1 MSNPIRVAVS
11 GAAGQIAYSLLFRI
25 ASGQLFGKDR
35 PVHLNLLEIP
45 PAMNAL
51 AGVVMELED
60 CAFPTLA
67 GVTLTD
73 QATVAFDGVHWALLI
88 GSRPRGPGMERADL
102 IRINGPIFVGQG
114 QALNRSAD
122 DVRVLVVGNPCNTN
136 CLIAM
141 NNSDVPNERFAAMM
155 RLDQNRARTL
165 LAQKAGTPVTAVSRL
180 VVWGNH
186 SNRQYPDFENARING
201 RAVTE
206 VIGDRAWLQETFV
219 STVQERGAAVI
230 KARGLSSAASAAN
243 AALDHVTA
251 MIQPTAD
258 QECFSA
264 AVRSAGAYG
273 VDPGLIFGLPLRT
286 LADGS
291 QEVVE
296 GLTLSPWAQQRFDAV
311 LNELRTERDV
321 VKDLLAQS

>member
-1 MSNPIRVAVS
+1 MSNPIRVAIS
-11 GAAGQIAYSLLFRI
+11 GAAGQIAYSILFRI

-45 PAMNAL
+45 QAMNAL
-51 AGVVMELED
+51 SGVAMELED

-67 GVTLTD
+67 GLTLTD
-73 QATVAFDGVHWALLI
+73 QAEVAFDGIHWALLI

-114 QALNRSAD
+114 KALNRSAD
-122 DVRVLVVGNPCNTN
+122 DVRVVVVGNPCNTN

-141 NNSDVPNERFAAMM
+141 NNSDVPNDRFSAMM
-155 RLDQNRARTL
+155 RLDQNRSKAL
-165 LAQKAGTPVTAVSRL
+165 LAGKSHLPITAVSHM

-201 RAVTE
+201 RPATE
-206 VIGDRAWLQETFV
+206 LITDTAWLRESFV
-219 STVQERGAAVI
+219 ALVQERGAAVI

-243 AALDHVTA
+243 AAMDHVTA
-251 MIQPTAD
+251 LIEPTAD
-258 QECFSA
+258 NDCFSA
-264 AVRSAGAYG
+264 AVCSHGAYG
-273 VDPGLIFGLPLRT
+273 VDAGLIFGLPLRT
-286 LADGS
+286 RANGT

-296 GLTLSPWAQQRFDAV
+296 GLALSPWAQEKFNIV

-321 VKDLLAQS
+321 VKDLL